1 MGLFNNKRKKEKEEQ
16 ERRERVLKLEQEKEK
31 REQEELERV
40 ERIIQDHKE
49 KLEEE
54 KKKIEIKK
62 EQERLK
68 QQEEQERL
76 QREEQERLKEEQQK
90 RLKEKQ
96 EMLAKK
102 NRLINEVVDNY
113 ISISNGITNIIKDIY
128 GEYRIKEFIP
138 ENLDKD
144 EMHEM
149 FGQIVFDIYSVASN
163 VNSYEELVKKVFEY
177 SFIQKISKKY
187 LNDVDYQK
195 IMIQYK
201 NSVYTLKKDYDLVK
215 NNDEWGILEE
225 FMSGLS
231 GGFNDI
237 FNELKL
243 NYENIDL
250 IILGLIVGEHDNNF
264 GWFTPEEKNKLNISE
279 AELDGIHT
287 YFEMDSWSWEDEVKN
302 ISYFIRQ
309 LFYAHIFVY
318 YIIFLRKVKKFEEN
332 DELMHILSN
341 IEKENEEMCQVLL
354 KFYPIYINF
363 YECSFEYKLTIY
375 EIETLILASKNKES
389 FDSLIKFNYYKNE
402 IDDFKSHKDFKKLID
417 SIDKNIFM
425 KYHSINDLNIVDNQE
440 YFYNELFD
448 YIIVKIIK
456 NLNHD
461 EILNI
466 IFNKSVYIDRLKKN
480 DELRE
485 ILKNKNKYLH
495 DIKEEKKI
503 NKLDIHNV
511 ISGDD
516 FEKFLKELFLRLGYH
531 VALTQQTRD
540 QGADLII
547 EKELVKIVVQ
557 AKFYGSTVGNK
568 AVQEV
573 IAAKSYY
580 DADSCMV
587 VTNNTFTSSAY
598 ELAKANKVRLVD
610 GDELNSM
617 IEIANLFLE

>member
-1 MGLFNNKRKKEKEEQ
+1 MGLFNNKRKKEQEEQ

-31 REQEELERV
+31 REQEELERID
-40 ERIIQDHKE
+40 RIIQEHKE
-49 KLEEE
+49 KLEQE
-54 KKKIEIKK
+54 KKKVELKK

-68 QQEEQERL
+68 YQEEQKRLQREELKRLKEEQERL
-76 QREEQERLKEEQQK
+76 QKDI
-90 RLKEKQ
+90 
-96 EMLAKK
+96 LAKK
-102 NRLINEVVDNY
+102 NKLINEIIDNY
-113 ISISNGITNIIKDIY
+113 ISVSNGINHIIQELY
-128 GEYRIKEFIP
+128 GDSNTRRFIS
-138 ENLDKD
+138 ENLLD
-144 EMHEM
+144 EEEIYIG
-149 FGQIVFDIYSVASN
+149 FGQIVFDIYSIAN
-163 VNSYEELVKKVFEY
+163 DINSYEELCKKVFEY
-177 SFIQKISKKY
+177 SFIQRISKKY
-187 LNDVDYQK
+187 LNKLDYEK
-195 IMIQYK
+195 IMLQYK
-201 NSVYTLKKDYDLVK
+201 NSVHNFYQEYNLIKKTKDL
-215 NNDEWGILEE
+215 GFIGE
-225 FMSGLS
+225 FLSGS
-231 GGFNDI
+231 RGGFNDI
-237 FNELKL
+237 FKELKL
-243 NYENIDL
+243 NYKGIDL
-250 IILGLIVGEHDNNF
+250 IILGLIIGKQNNI
-264 GWFTPEEKNKLNISE
+264 GRFTLEEENKLNINE
-279 AELDGIHT
+279 TT
-287 YFEMDSWSWEDEVKN
+287 YQYGKHIYFCMDLWSWDDEVKN
-302 ISYFIRQ
+302 ISYFLRQ
-309 LFYAHIFVY
+309 FFYAHILVY
-318 YIIFLRKVKKFEEN
+318 YIIFLRKAKKISENEE
-332 DELMHILSN
+332 LIYILNN
-341 IEKENEEMCQVLL
+341 IEKENENVCQILA
-354 KFYPIYINF
+354 KFYPIYTNF
-363 YECSFEYKLTIY
+363 YESTFKNKLTIY
-375 EIETLILASKNKES
+375 EIEALIIALKNKEKSNS
-389 FDSLIKFNYYKNE
+389 FIEFNYYQNP
-402 IDDFKSHKDFKKLID
+402 INDFKIDKNFKKLID
-417 SIDKNIFM
+417 NIDKNIFM
-425 KYHSINDLNIVDNQE
+425 KYHSINDFSIVNNED
-440 YFYNELFD
+440 YFYDELFD
-448 YIIVKIIK
+448 YIIVKIIDY
-456 NLNHD
+456 LEDD

-557 AKFYGSTVGNK
+557 AKFYGNTVGNK

>member
-31 REQEELERV
+31 KEQEELERIDK
-40 ERIIQDHKE
+40 IIQEHKE

-54 KKKIEIKK
+54 KKKIELKK
-62 EQERLK
+62 EQEQEKLKKEELKRL
-68 QQEEQERL
+68 QEEKERL
-76 QREEQERLKEEQQK
+76 QREEQERL
-90 RLKEKQ
+90 
-96 EMLAKK
+96 AKK
-102 NRLINEVVDNY
+102 NRLINEIIENY
-113 ISISNGITNIIKDIY
+113 ISISNGITNIRQELY
-128 GEYRIKEFIP
+128 EEYETKKFIS
-138 ENLDKD
+138 ENLLD
-144 EMHEM
+144 EEEIYKT
-149 FGQIVFDIYSVASN
+149 FGQIVFDIYSIADN
-163 VNSYEELVKKVFEY
+163 INSYEELAKKVFRD
-177 SFIQKISKKY
+177 SFIQRISKKY
-187 LNDVDYQK
+187 LNEVDYEK
-195 IMIQYK
+195 IMLQYK
-201 NSVYTLKKDYDLVK
+201 NSIHNFNKEYDLIK
-215 NNDEWGILEE
+215 NSEYLGGEKE
-225 FMSGLS
+225 FLNGLI
-231 GGFNDI
+231 GGFNDV
-237 FNELKL
+237 FNALKL

-250 IILGLIVGEHDNNF
+250 IILRLITTKHNNI
-264 GWFTPEEKNKLNISE
+264 GYLTSEEKNKLNINRINFYGTDI
-279 AELDGIHT
+279 L
-287 YFEMDSWSWEDEVKN
+287 FKMDIWSWLDKVKN

-318 YIIFLRKVKKFEEN
+318 YIIFLRKVKKFSEN
-332 DELMHILSN
+332 EELMYILNN
-341 IEKENEEMCQVLL
+341 IEKESEEVCQVLL
-354 KFYPIYINF
+354 KFYPIYTNF
-363 YECSFEYKLTIY
+363 YENTFEDKLTIH
-375 EIETLILASKNKES
+375 EIEILILALKNKEK
-389 FDSLIKFNYYKNE
+389 FDSLIEFNYFQKE
-402 IDDFKSHKDFKKLID
+402 IDDFKNDKDFKKLID

-425 KYHSINDLNIVDNQE
+425 KYHSINDFSIVNNQE

-448 YIIVKIIK
+448 YIIMKTIK
-456 NLNHD
+456 YLDGD
-461 EILNI
+461 ETLNI

-503 NKLDIHNV
+503 NKLDINDV
-511 ISGDD
+511 NSGDD
-516 FEKFLKELFLRLGYH
+516 FEKFLKEVFLRLGYH

-557 AKFYGSTVGNK
+557 AKFYGNTVGNK

-598 ELAKANKVRLVD
+598 ELAKANRVRLVD
-610 GDELNSM
+610 GKELNSM